1 VGELDTTRTHR
12 SRMITGGRSVILL
25 ELPVDV
31 RVIRIARL
39 VAGGLAATAGFDVD
53 EIDDLRIAVDE
64 GCGVLFEIGDG
75 SPVNLTYAIDEQQV
89 EIVGRAP
96 AHTPRFDP
104 ARFRLSEQ
112 ILSAACDGHS
122 WGVDHGVA
130 YFRLHKSH

>member
-1 VGELDTTRTHR
+1 MPRTTI
-12 SRMITGGRSVILL
+12 SAGRSVIRL

-39 VAGGLAATAGFDVD
+39 VAGGLAATAGLDID

-64 GCGVLFEIGDG
+64 GCGALFELGDG
-75 SPVNLTYAIDEQQV
+75 SPVNLTFAVEEQQV
-89 EIVGRAP
+89 EVAGRTP
-96 AHTPRFDP
+96 SHTPRFDS

-122 WGVDHGVA
+122 WGVDRGVA
-130 YFRLHKSH
+130 YFRLHKGR